1 MKLYHGSNIIVNE
14 PRLIVQTRTL
24 DFGTGFYTTANKQQ
38 AIEFS
43 AKVVSRAQRLYLPVG
58 CQTVSVYELNDVA
71 AQKELSIL
79 KFDSPSKEWLDF
91 VLTNR
96 KGTYSGKK
104 HDLIIGA
111 VANDDV
117 YTTLLA
123 YEQGT
128 FSYQQILEMLK
139 IRKLF
144 DQYVFTSDKA
154 LKYLRFINKII
165 IEDSDN
171 G

>member
-1 MKLYHGSNIIVNE
+1 MKLYHGSNIIVDA
-14 PRLIVQTRTL
+14 PRLIEQTRTL
-24 DFGTGFYTTANKQQ
+24 DFGAGFYTTANKRQ

-43 AKVVSRAQRLYLPVG
+43 AKVVSRAQRLHLPVG
-58 CQTVSVYELNDVA
+58 HQTVSVYEFDDIA

-79 KFDSPSKEWLDF
+79 KFDLPSKEWLDF

-96 KGTYSGKK
+96 KGGYFGKGY
-104 HDLIIGA
+104 DLVIGA

-123 YEQGT
+123 YEQGA

-139 IRKLF
+139 VRKLF

-154 LKYLRFINKII
+154 LKFLRFADKII
-165 IEDSDN
+165 I
-171 G
+171 